1 MGLYTT
7 SNTHSNLWNQLTS
20 IGAFAIF
27 GNIPTGLVLTTIS
40 ASKWDVYISSYP
52 MAPRS
57 ALLETIT
64 MSLAF
69 SCSQTALTAAQA
81 PPLPIIKTFLP
92 SICTLC
98 ALTIYKN
105 PPKSVLN
112 PFNLPSTLMIV
123 LTAPMALALSSISSK

>member
-1 MGLYTT
+1 
-7 SNTHSNLWNQLTS
+7 
-20 IGAFAIF
+20 
-27 GNIPTGLVLTTIS
+27 
-40 ASKWDVYISSYP
+40 
-52 MAPRS
+52 MAPRF

-81 PPLPIIKTFLP
+81 PPLPMIKTFLP

-112 PFNLPSTLMIV
+112 PFNLPSTLTIV
-123 LTAPMALALSSISSK
+123 LTAPMALALSSISSKYGMTSFLYGIVTLIPLKSFFSINSLNSSLFNSTNW